1 MKFLVD
7 SNVLSERTKPN
18 PSERVVEWLRTHDR
32 ESVVNPI
39 VLGELE
45 FGILQLAAGG
55 RKKRLLEW
63 FEDGIRSLDVV
74 AIDAVTAG
82 VWAKLLLEL
91 RRKGRSMP
99 LGDSFIAASAM
110 QHQLTVVTRNV
121 VHYRYAGVKVLNPF
135 DDK

>member
-18 PSERVVEWLRTHDR
+18 PSERVVEWLCTHDQ

-45 FGILQLAAGG
+45 YGILQLPAGR

-63 FEDGIRSLDVV
+63 FEEGIRSLDVV
-74 AIDAVTAG
+74 PIDAVTASL
-82 VWAKLLLEL
+82 WAKLLFDL

-110 QHQLTVVTRNV
+110 QHQLTVVTQNV
-121 VHYRYAGVKVLNPF
+121 AHYLHAGVKILNPF
-135 DDK
+135 DNK